1 MMGSKQLDWKSSN
14 YGYYGTYFKDSVE
27 YMALYDK
34 DGKYEE
40 TLTKKQWNDNAPA
53 KLRSSYDQSSY
64 KLQKITG
71 YWEVADPDRKGYYL
85 ELSDGENQSSEIWAN
100 EDGNFSET
108 PLNAQSALKNNDKLL
123 MQDSSLKKKH

>member
-1 MMGSKQLDWKSSN
+1 
-14 YGYYGTYFKDSVE
+14 
-27 YMALYDK
+27 MALYDK